1 VRAIGYRREAVIER
15 RSAHDIRGI
24 AVAQGMRSLREAGL
38 RKVAAGV
45 TTVDEII
52 RVTYAH

>member
-1 VRAIGYRREAVIER
+1 
-15 RSAHDIRGI
+15 
-24 AVAQGMRSLREAGL
+24 MRSLREAGL

-52 RVTYAH
+52 FVTYAH

>member
-1 VRAIGYRREAVIER
+1 
-15 RSAHDIRGI
+15 
-24 AVAQGMRSLREAGL
+24 MRSLREAGL
-38 RKVAAGV
+38 RKVAASV

>member
-1 VRAIGYRREAVIER
+1 
-15 RSAHDIRGI
+15 
-24 AVAQGMRSLREAGL
+24 MRSLREAGL